1 MLEGLLLDK
10 FNVPTIAARHSGRAE
25 LPSSSDCIRRGIPL
39 VSTGAHFQKHDLV
52 GTPGLDGALAPL
64 GLGGLV
70 ATLEKTIDGPPI
82 VGGAVGGLVQ
92 TVDSTVEI
100 SSLLDPVAVAAAK
113 PSREKRQT
121 PDLSGLLPGLQ
132 AGIPLRSLTGAL
144 PLGSVTG
151 ALGGVTDALPVAGVT
166 SAGSLLGQLA
176 QLEGLASYLPS
187 LASVAPSYAS
197 HLNAADTQVPSA
209 ATSPS
214 LAQLEALLGQLEG
227 STGTA
232 ASVPAAPA
240 AVPNPLSSLSIAEAE
255 AYGLL
260 PAGYLSNLNANVPA
274 AIGNEFLVPATEFH
288 RGKNET
294 STGEIPW
301 GRNSSVPLGASG
313 VSKSKA
319 PQSTTVGHK
328 DLEMSSSTATET
340 ATATTTASTTTS
352 LDLGGPSSTSSMVL
366 TADVPAYTGG
376 AGSNDELLI
385 GAFDDASTS
394 SDNGTV
400 ESQ

>member
-1 MLEGLLLDK
+1 M
-10 FNVPTIAARHSGRAE
+10 
-25 LPSSSDCIRRGIPL
+25 
-39 VSTGAHFQKHDLV
+39 
-52 GTPGLDGALAPL
+52 
-64 GLGGLV
+64 
-70 ATLEKTIDGPPI
+70 
-82 VGGAVGGLVQ
+82 
-92 TVDSTVEI
+92 
-100 SSLLDPVAVAAAK
+100 
-113 PSREKRQT
+113 
-121 PDLSGLLPGLQ
+121 
-132 AGIPLRSLTGAL
+132 
-144 PLGSVTG
+144 G

-166 SAGSLLGQLA
+166 SALGHAGASAGSLLGQLA

-187 LASVAPSYAS
+187 LASVTPSYAS
-197 HLNAADTQVPSA
+197 YLNAADTQVPSA

-232 ASVPAAPA
+232 ASVPAALT

-260 PAGYLSNLNANVPA
+260 PAGFLSNFNANVPA

-301 GRNSSVPLGASG
+301 GRNSSVPLGASD

-400 ESQ
+400 ESPQSVQETALWTIASSSSMANTASQATATVGEALGATGTTNRPFFNPPPPPPPPPLGVYWDSFPRPSLSLGGRRAAPRSADVPSSQLVHIGADASCLLS